1 MRIEFLLFEISF
13 QVSVQKVFK
22 RIEDVQA
29 MCSKRK
35 EDLQTQAKAQP
46 NLHHVQPDIVTS
58 TSRGQTTV
66 PEYDMRRKGRQG
78 RRHVEEHEPL
88 KKSSQQ
94 LEKSA
99 RVGYYINMQ

>member
-1 MRIEFLLFEISF
+1 
-13 QVSVQKVFK
+13 
-22 RIEDVQA
+22 

-35 EDLQTQAKAQP
+35 EDLLVQAKAP
-46 NLHHVQPDIVTS
+46 PALHHVQPDIVTS

-66 PEYDMRRKGRQG
+66 PEYDMKRKGRQG
-78 RRHVEEHEPL
+78 RRHIEEHEPL

-99 RVGYYINMQ
+99 RVCYINALPCFTQVFGQTGLSKQC

>member
-1 MRIEFLLFEISF
+1 ML
-13 QVSVQKVFK
+13 KK
-22 RIEDVQA
+22 IEDVQA

-35 EDLQTQAKAQP
+35 EDLQVKASAQP
-46 NLHHVQPDIVTS
+46 LHHVQPDIVTS

-66 PEYDMRRKGRQG
+66 PDYDMKRKGRQARQGQG
-78 RRHVEEHEPL
+78 RHHGDDYEPS

-99 RVGYYINMQ
+99 RVGLILS